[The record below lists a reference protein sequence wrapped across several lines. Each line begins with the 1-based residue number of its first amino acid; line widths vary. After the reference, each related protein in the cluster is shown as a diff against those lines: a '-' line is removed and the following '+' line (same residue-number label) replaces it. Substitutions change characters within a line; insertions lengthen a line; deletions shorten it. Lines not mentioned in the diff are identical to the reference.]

1 LEVEVHLRLLTDIK
15 DVRGEESD
23 KMGNGASTN
32 DDLGVVGCTGC
43 DVCESADI
51 FNANKVGHT
60 GQSPCG
66 LELEDGVVAGQELDE
81 SRNDTTLD
89 NTINRRVLFFRQQS
103 DHQPSSLGQEEMTH
117 FLNFMVASN

>member
-51 FNANKVGHT
+51 LVIK
-60 GQSPCG
+60 
-66 LELEDGVVAGQELDE
+66 
-81 SRNDTTLD
+81 RNIL
-89 NTINRRVLFFRQQS
+89 VKAQA
-103 DHQPSSLGQEEMTH
+103 
-117 FLNFMVASN
+117 ASN